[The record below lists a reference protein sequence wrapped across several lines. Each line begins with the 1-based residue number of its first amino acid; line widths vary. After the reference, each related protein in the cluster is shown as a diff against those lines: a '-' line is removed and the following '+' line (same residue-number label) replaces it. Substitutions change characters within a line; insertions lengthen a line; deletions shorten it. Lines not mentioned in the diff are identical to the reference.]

1 MTGGTLDPVRRHID
15 GANRHDANAFAAPF
29 AVNATNHGR
38 PVGRDGVQR
47 VGQSLLAAFPDIH
60 FEIETSVVQGDI
72 AMCEMT
78 MTGTHLGSPE
88 MRVLGGFLVGVR
100 PTGRAVKQHQ
110 MHLFRIVAG
119 EITEHRAVRDDL
131 GLMVQLGLMEA
142 DAPPEDDIS
151 RSGPDPSPGQ
161 MQPGRT

>member
-1 MTGGTLDPVRRHID
+1 MHLPPRSPSTRRIMAD
-15 GANRHDANAFAAPF
+15 LSVETVYSAS
-29 AVNATNHGR
+29 GR
-38 PVGRDGVQR
+38 
-47 VGQSLLAAFPDIH
+47 A
-60 FEIETSVVQGDI
+60 
-72 AMCEMT
+72 C
-78 MTGTHLGSPE
+78 
-88 MRVLGGFLVGVR
+88 

-131 GLMVQLGLMEA
+131 GLMAQLGLMEA

>member
-15 GANRHDANAFAAPF
+15 GANRHDADAFAAPF

-38 PVGRDGVQR
+38 PVGREGLRR
-47 VGQSLLAAFPDIH
+47 VGQNLWAAFPDIH

-131 GLMVQLGLMEA
+131 GLMEQLGLMEA
-142 DAPPEDDIS
+142 NAPPEEHIS
-151 RSGPDPSPGQ
+151 RGGSDASTRQ